1 MVLASKKWTISL
13 RWGTCLYQWDL
24 WSNSQCRLS
33 TAELPVEVPL
43 SWSDQL
49 TNYINLSSTGL
60 AKLQKLKQKFT
71 NPDDIDWLYI
81 QRKNGSLMTKKKS
94 KIQKFVD
101 ILEMLH
107 FTSWCCRCWWD
118 TDESYPSE
126 WVSRLEWSQVSPGVS
141 CTSSYQHCHSNNNNI
156 RQ

>member
-24 WSNSQCRLS
+24 WSNSQCWLS
-33 TAELPVEVPL
+33 TAELLVEVPL

-71 NPDDIDWLYI
+71 NPDGIDCQERFINCQWL
-81 QRKNGSLMTKKKS
+81 K
-94 KIQKFVD
+94 KIQFHYFVD
-101 ILEMLH
+101 IMEMLH